1 MEIKNEKTEN
11 KILAFS
17 ACRLFI
23 LTAKVSTKIEQTFHY
38 LDINSIESK
47 CRNKLTIGINSE
59 NKSYTFYSVDA
70 NNGEEINLM
79 IIQLGTALKRIFPQ
93 IPLESFIKR
102 IEVEPTSRLQ
112 SMIEY
117 NQSVEQR
124 ANLNT
129 IESPCGGFSTQYACL
144 CDYLGA
150 PYREEVAWDVDTIYS
165 AHNNTELSLLDFE
178 HLDSKDFVA
187 IIAALSYNG
196 WFTKFRASNVK
207 VFSSHTNSEVAEQI
221 IQLLKRSTVL
231 EEIYLDNTGLKADSL
246 NKLFLALLSN
256 SQTSLHFIDLSNNL
270 VEDKGL
276 KSLNGFVAKTFQVNV
291 IIDDTSSNASLNSVG
306 KLHKG
311 LTHLNL
317 SHTSITS
324 KGVSDLSDSLSLN
337 KTNSLSLTYLNL
349 SGNVLKD
356 DVNVCIVLH
365 FQCLE
370 LRQQF
375 FDRSY
380 TTFWPNPTILLIWI
394 CRPLS
399 AVWTQPLELY

>member
-47 CRNKLTIGINSE
+47 RKNQLTIGITSE
-59 NKSYTFYSVDA
+59 NKSFTFYSVDA

-79 IIQLGTALKRIFPQ
+79 IIQMGTALKRIFPQ
-93 IPLESFIKR
+93 IPLESFIR
-102 IEVEPTSRLQ
+102 RLEVEPSSRLQ
-112 SMIEY
+112 PMIEY

-129 IESPCGGFSTQYACL
+129 IENPCGGFSTQYACL

-150 PYREEVAWDVDTIYS
+150 NYREEVAWDIDTIYS
-165 AHNNTELSLLDFE
+165 THNSTELSLLDFE

-196 WFTKFRASNVK
+196 WFTKFRASSVK
-207 VFSSHTNSEVAEQI
+207 VFSSHTNNEIAEQI
-221 IQLLKRSTVL
+221 ILLLKRSTVL
-231 EEIYLDNTGLKADSL
+231 EEIYLDNTGLKSDSL

-256 SQTSLHFIDLSNNL
+256 SQTSLHFIDVSNNL
-270 VEDKGL
+270 IEDKGL
-276 KSLNGFVAKTFQVNV
+276 KSLNGFLAKSYA
-291 IIDDTSSNASLNSVG
+291 ISDDSSTNSVS

-324 KGVSDLSDSLSLN
+324 KGISDLSDSLSLN
-337 KTNSLSLTYLNL
+337 KTSFLSLTYLNL

-356 DVNVCIVLH
+356 DVNVSLA
-365 FQCLE
+365 
-370 LRQQF
+370 
-375 FDRSY
+375 
-380 TTFWPNPTILLIWI
+380 LIFTK
-394 CRPLS
+394 CFN
-399 AVWTQPLELY
+399 